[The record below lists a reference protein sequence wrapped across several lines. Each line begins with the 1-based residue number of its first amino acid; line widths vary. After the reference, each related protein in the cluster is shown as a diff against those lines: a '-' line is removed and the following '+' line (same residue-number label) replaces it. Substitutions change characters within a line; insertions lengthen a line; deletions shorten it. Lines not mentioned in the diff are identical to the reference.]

1 MMNDYDLLPEWMKK
15 FPPNYRIRLPGVG
28 GFIQE
33 EVLDRQVDGY
43 GDFDYQHELPFY
55 FYVQRTADL
64 GDIGL
69 PINDEEELMLIEEA
83 SAWLQTNDILQYCTI
98 RNPRRQEKYD
108 VDDNVYWT
116 YLPMTPEI
124 HEIWLNYW
132 ENNDH
137 GFIINYSR
145 NQDLIFR
152 VIQ

>member
-1 MMNDYDLLPEWMKK
+1 MMNDYDLLPEWMKR
-15 FPPNYRIRLPGVG
+15 FPPNYRIKLPGVG
-28 GFIQE
+28 GWIQE
-33 EVLDRQVDGY
+33 EAYEDWPDRQ
-43 GDFDYQHELPFY
+43 ELPFF

-64 GDIGL
+64 GNIDL
-69 PINDEEELMLIEEA
+69 PITDEEESMLIEEA

-98 RNPRRQEKYD
+98 RSPRRREKYS

-124 HEIWLNYW
+124 HKIWLNYW